1 MRKILTIILLSNFL
15 SVFSPLFSHAQVP
28 PTIRVRGTITGIDG
42 QTIFFSERSGEKLRI
57 QMSEKFTIQ
66 EVYPIQISEIQSNSY
81 IGTAT
86 LPNKSGELVALEVLV
101 FPESMRGVGEGHYP
115 WDLEPGSYMTNATV
129 SQFVKVGESGK
140 LQLKYKDGEKTV
152 LVPKDVPIVTF
163 RPGSNSL
170 LVPNAQAL
178 IVVSQQDGKIMGV
191 RATIGKDGFKP
202 PM

>member
-1 MRKILTIILLSNFL
+1 MRKLLIIVLLSNFL
-15 SVFSPLFSHAQVP
+15 SVFLPLFSHAQAPSTV
-28 PTIRVRGTITGIDG
+28 RVRGTITGIDG
-42 QTIFFSERSGEKLRI
+42 QTILFSERSGEKLRI
-57 QMSEKFTIQ
+57 QMPEKFSIQ
-66 EVYPIQISEIQSNSY
+66 EVYPIQMSDIQSNSF

-86 LPNKSGELVALEVLV
+86 LPNRSGEHVALEVLV

-129 SQFVKVGESGK
+129 SQFIRVGESGK
-140 LQLKYKDGEKTV
+140 LLLKYKDSEKTV
-152 LVPKDVPIVTF
+152 FVPKDVPIVTF
-163 RPGSNSL
+163 RPGSNAL

-178 IVVSQQDGKIMGV
+178 IVVSQQDGKLMAV

>member
-1 MRKILTIILLSNFL
+1 MRKLLIIVLLSNFL
-15 SVFSPLFSHAQVP
+15 LAFSPLFSYAQAPSTV
-28 PTIRVRGTITGIDG
+28 RVRGTITGIDG
-42 QTIFFSERSGEKLRI
+42 QTILFSERSGEKLRI
-57 QMSEKFTIQ
+57 QMPEKFSIQ
-66 EVYPIQISEIQSNSY
+66 EVYPIQMSDIQSNSF

-86 LPNKSGELVALEVLV
+86 LPNKSGALEVLV

-129 SQFVKVGESGK
+129 SQFIKVGESGK
-140 LQLKYKDGEKTV
+140 LLLKYKDGEKTV

-163 RPGSNSL
+163 RPGSNAL

-178 IVVSQQDGKIMGV
+178 IVVSQQDGKLMAV

>member
-1 MRKILTIILLSNFL
+1 MRKLLVIVLLSNFL
-15 SVFSPLFSHAQVP
+15 VAFSPLFSYAQTPSTV
-28 PTIRVRGTITGIDG
+28 RVRGTITGIDG
-42 QTIFFSERSGEKLRI
+42 QTILFTERSGEKLRI
-57 QMSEKFTIQ
+57 QMPEKFTIQ
-66 EVYPIQISEIQSNSY
+66 EVYPIQMSDIQSNSF

-86 LPNKSGELVALEVLV
+86 LPNKNGELIALEVLV

-129 SQFVKVGESGK
+129 SEFIKVGESGK
-140 LQLKYKDGEKTV
+140 LLLKYKDGEKTV

-163 RPGSNSL
+163 RPGGNSL

-178 IVVSQQDGKIMGV
+178 IVVSQQDGKIMAV

>member
-1 MRKILTIILLSNFL
+1 MRKLLTIILLSNFL
-15 SVFSPLFSHAQVP
+15 SVFLPLFSYAQAPSTV
-28 PTIRVRGTITGIDG
+28 RVRGTITGIDG
-42 QTIFFSERSGEKLRI
+42 QTILFNERSGEKLRI
-57 QMSEKFTIQ
+57 QMPEKFSIQ
-66 EVYPIQISEIQSNSY
+66 EVYPIQMSDIQSNSY

-86 LPNKSGELVALEVLV
+86 LPNKNGELVALEVLV

-115 WDLEPGSYMTNATV
+115 WDLEPSSYMTNATV
-129 SQFVKVGESGK
+129 TQFIRVGDSGK
-140 LQLKYKDGEKTV
+140 LLLKYKDSEKTV

-163 RPGSNSL
+163 RPGSNAL

-178 IVVSQQDGKIMGV
+178 IVVSQQDGKVMAV